1 MENDFFKYICSLAPE
16 GETALIVKQIDT
28 GKLHL
33 DGSVKYT
40 WPAYM
45 PTHKRKENEAWFINT
60 GSFIVDRFKN
70 GRPSASTANCDHV
83 LFMML
88 DDIGETKLYD
98 DEEVFIKTP
107 PLEPTW
113 IMETSEGSFQWGYV
127 YSEQPTTGEHC
138 AAINAIIRAHYT
150 DRGATNAVRN
160 CRLPGSVN
168 QKPGRNSFKARIVS
182 FTGKEYTL
190 KEICDALG
198 VVPDEATTSKHI
210 SYKIKDTGR
219 DSVLTWLNEQGLVLS
234 NVNAEGWLGVVCPNN
249 HEHTD
254 GQIEA
259 RYKPLDR
266 SFCCY
271 HGHCTD
277 KIKSADFLKWVCD
290 NGGPDVKPGLR
301 DDLLNES
308 MARVNAALPPNSV
321 FKDSAN
327 KRIAEV
333 EKFQAGRLKQKEWF
347 KRFYY
352 VMDDDSYFDN
362 ESCIEY
368 SRGTFNAIYRGVACV
383 STKGLKPRRVE
394 ASIYYDENR
403 EDLCDYT
410 LKGVTYA
417 AGESKLV
424 HKDGLV
430 YGNRWRNAR
439 PQVKGKGG
447 DVTPW
452 LTHCETLIPDE
463 RERNHVFDMMACKVQ
478 HPNVKINHAVL
489 HGGNEGRGKDTMW
502 APFIWAV
509 CGPHKKNY
517 GLIDNDGL
525 SSQWGYALE
534 SEILVLNELKEPDAA
549 QRRALANKLKPII
562 AAPPD
567 VITINRKG
575 LHPYD
580 MLNRI
585 FVLAFSN
592 DEIPI
597 SLPTQD
603 RRWFCVWSSCD
614 RMHPQAAQKLWD
626 WYNKGGF
633 EAIGSWLHARDVSKF
648 NPSAAPMETDY
659 KRTMIV
665 GGLSTAEAYIL
676 HQIETHAAP
685 FDTGVIGGPWYRHCE
700 ALMGIGNAP
709 SGLKIPQPA
718 LLHALKEAGWIDMG
732 MCLAPEHPTKR
743 HIYVRPDRR
752 YEPKAALRRAI
763 EPIKAEGNVTPL
775 RDRA

>member
-1 MENDFFKYICSLAPE
+1 MTDDFLKYICSLAPE

-28 GKLHL
+28 GKYYL
-33 DGSVKYT
+33 DGKRKYT
-40 WPAYM
+40 WPSYL
-45 PTHKRKENEAWFINT
+45 PSHRRKEDEAWFINT
-60 GSFIVDRFKN
+60 GSFIIDRFKN
-70 GRPSASTANCDHV
+70 GKPSASQANCDHV

-88 DDIGETKLYD
+88 DDIGETKVYD
-98 DEEVFIKTP
+98 DGEVTIKTP

-127 YSEQPTTGEHC
+127 YSEQPTVGEHC
-138 AAINAIIRAHYT
+138 ATINALIRAEFT
-150 DRGATNAVRN
+150 DRGAGNAVRN

-168 QKPGRNSFKARIVS
+168 KKPGRNDFKARIVK
-182 FTGKEYTL
+182 FTRKEYTV
-190 KEICDALG
+190 KEICDAFG
-198 VVPDEATTSKHI
+198 VVPDEASTAKYVSFQL
-210 SYKIKDTGR
+210 KDTGN
-219 DSVLTWLNEQGLVLS
+219 DSVLAWLNEQKLVLS
-234 NVNAEGWLGVVCPNN
+234 RANKDGWLSVVCPNS

-254 GQIEA
+254 GNVEA

-271 HGHCTD
+271 HGHCED

-290 NGGPDVKPGLR
+290 NGGPQVKHGLR
-301 DDLLNES
+301 DDLINERMQMLAS
-308 MARVNAALPPNSV
+308 KLPVNNV
-321 FKDSAN
+321 FKDSAE
-327 KRIAEV
+327 KRIEDV
-333 EKFQAGRLKQKEWF
+333 NRFQAGRVEQGQWF

-368 SRGTFNAIYRGVACV
+368 SRGTFNAIFRGVTCV

-394 ASIYYDENR
+394 ASIYYDEGR
-403 EDLCDYT
+403 QQHCEYI

-424 HKDGLV
+424 HKDNLV
-430 YGNRWRNAR
+430 YGNRWQNAR
-439 PQVKGKGG
+439 PDVKGSGG

-452 LTHCETLIPDE
+452 LEHCETLIPDE
-463 RERNHVFDMMACKVQ
+463 RERNHVFDIMAFKVQ

-509 CGPHKKNY
+509 CGPNKKNY

-525 SSQWGYALE
+525 SSQWGYSLE

-603 RRWFCVWSSCD
+603 RRWFCIWSSCD
-614 RMHPQAAQKLWD
+614 RMNPAAAHKLWE
-626 WYNKGGF
+626 WYSKGGF
-633 EAIGSWLHARDVSKF
+633 EAIGSWLYARDVSAF
-648 NPSAAPMETDY
+648 NPTAAPMETEY

-676 HQIETHAAP
+676 HQIETHAVP

-700 ALMGIGNAP
+700 MLMSVGGAP

-718 LLHALKEAGWIDMG
+718 LLHALKEAGWVDMG
-732 MCLAPEHPTKR
+732 MCGSEDFPTKR

-752 YEPKAALRRAI
+752 HESKSALRRAI

-775 RDRA
+775 RSSN

>member
-1 MENDFFKYICSLAPE
+1 MTDDFFKYICSLAPE

-160 CRLPGSVN
+160 CRLPGSIN
-168 QKPGRNSFKARIVS
+168 QKPGRNNFKARIVS

-198 VVPDEATTSKHI
+198 VVPDEATTSKYI

-219 DSVLTWLNEQGLVLS
+219 DSVLTWLNEQGLALS
-234 NVNAEGWLGVVCPNN
+234 NVNSEGWMGIVCPNN

-321 FKDSAN
+321 FKDSAD

-347 KRFYY
+347 
-352 VMDDDSYFDN
+352 
-362 ESCIEY
+362 
-368 SRGTFNAIYRGVACV
+368 
-383 STKGLKPRRVE
+383 
-394 ASIYYDENR
+394 
-403 EDLCDYT
+403 
-410 LKGVTYA
+410 
-417 AGESKLV
+417 
-424 HKDGLV
+424 
-430 YGNRWRNAR
+430 
-439 PQVKGKGG
+439 
-447 DVTPW
+447 
-452 LTHCETLIPDE
+452 
-463 RERNHVFDMMACKVQ
+463 
-478 HPNVKINHAVL
+478 
-489 HGGNEGRGKDTMW
+489 
-502 APFIWAV
+502 
-509 CGPHKKNY
+509 
-517 GLIDNDGL
+517 
-525 SSQWGYALE
+525 
-534 SEILVLNELKEPDAA
+534 
-549 QRRALANKLKPII
+549 
-562 AAPPD
+562 
-567 VITINRKG
+567 
-575 LHPYD
+575 
-580 MLNRI
+580 
-585 FVLAFSN
+585 
-592 DEIPI
+592 
-597 SLPTQD
+597 
-603 RRWFCVWSSCD
+603 
-614 RMHPQAAQKLWD
+614 
-626 WYNKGGF
+626 
-633 EAIGSWLHARDVSKF
+633 
-648 NPSAAPMETDY
+648 
-659 KRTMIV
+659 
-665 GGLSTAEAYIL
+665 
-676 HQIETHAAP
+676 
-685 FDTGVIGGPWYRHCE
+685 
-700 ALMGIGNAP
+700 
-709 SGLKIPQPA
+709 
-718 LLHALKEAGWIDMG
+718 
-732 MCLAPEHPTKR
+732 
-743 HIYVRPDRR
+743 
-752 YEPKAALRRAI
+752 
-763 EPIKAEGNVTPL
+763 
-775 RDRA
+775 